1 VREIR
6 TETRIEAE
14 PERVWQVLT
23 DFASYPDWNPFMR
36 RISGEPTVGSRLE
49 VRIEPP
55 DSRGMTFKPTVIR
68 SEANRELAWLG
79 RLGVRRVFD
88 GEHHLELHPVDGD
101 STLFVQR
108 EEFRGVLIPFF
119 GGALEKTRRG
129 FEAMN
134 AALKLRAEGGSA

>member
-6 TETRIEAE
+6 TETQISAAR
-14 PERVWQVLT
+14 ERVWQVLT

-36 RISGEPTVGSRLE
+36 RISGEPAVGSRLE

-79 RLGVRRVFD
+79 RLGVRGVFD
-88 GEHHLELHPVDGD
+88 GEHHLELHPGEDG
-101 STLFVQR
+101 STKFVQR
-108 EEFRGVLIPFF
+108 EEFNGLLVPLF
-119 GGALEKTRRG
+119 GLEKTRRG
-129 FEAMN
+129 FETMN
-134 AALKLRAEGGSA
+134 VALKQRAEGGSA